1 MAIRRDLEILA
12 VGALAGLGLASSL
25 GPNYAAAVPPVPQ
38 PAEQA
43 RVAPRRPG
51 QGHDAEV
58 PSEITVRGWWQILKR
73 VYAKFLDDRVMTEA
87 AGVTFYTLL
96 ALFPAL
102 AALVSLYS
110 LFADP
115 VTISQTLNSVS
126 GVVPGGGLDILSQ
139 QLHAL
144 TSKQNSTLGIG
155 LIVGLL
161 TSLWSAN
168 SGVKSMFDALN
179 IVYEEREK
187 RGYVHRTILSF
198 AFTLGAILFLM
209 LALAGTVVVPAVLG
223 AVGLG
228 GTTGALL
235 EFGRWPVL
243 LLVVAGFLAVLY
255 RFGPS
260 REHARWEWVNWGSA
274 FAAVLWVCAS
284 LLFSLYVGSF
294 GSYNKTYGALGAVVG
309 FMTWIWIS
317 SMVVLIGG
325 LLNAEM
331 EHQTARDTTNTGRPL
346 GQRGAVKADTV
357 AA

>member
-1 MAIRRDLEILA
+1 MAIRRDVEIL
-12 VGALAGLGLASSL
+12 VLGALAGLGLASSL
-25 GPNYAAAVPPVPQ
+25 GPNYAAAVPRAPRPL
-38 PAEQA
+38 EQA
-43 RVAPRRPG
+43 REAARRPG
-51 QGHDAEV
+51 RGHDAAT
-58 PSEITVRGWWQILKR
+58 PAEIPARGWWMILKR
-73 VYAKFLDDRVMTEA
+73 VFAKFLDDRVMTEA
-87 AGVTFYTLL
+87 AGVTFYALL

-102 AALVSLYS
+102 AALVSVYS

-115 VTISQTLNSVS
+115 STIQRTLESVN
-126 GVVPGGGLDILSQ
+126 GVVPGGGMDILSQ

-144 TSKQNSTLGIG
+144 TSKQNTTLGIG

-168 SGVKSMFDALN
+168 SGIKSLFDALN

-187 RGYVHRTILSF
+187 RGYVRRTMLSF
-198 AFTLGAILFLM
+198 AFTIGAIVFIM
-209 LALAGTVVVPAVLG
+209 VALAGTVVVPAVLS

-228 GTTGALL
+228 GTTALL
-235 EFGRWPVL
+235 LEYGRWPVL
-243 LLVVAGFLAVLY
+243 LIVVAAFLAFVY

-260 REHARWEWVNWGSA
+260 RAHARWQWVSWGSV
-274 FAAVLWVCAS
+274 FAAVIWVCAS
-284 LLFSLYVGSF
+284 LLFSFYVANF
-294 GSYNKTYGALGAVVG
+294 GSYNKTYGTLGAAVG

-317 SMVVLIGG
+317 SMIVLIGG

-331 EHQTARDTTNTGRPL
+331 EHQTARDTTNTGRPM